1 MPTAP
6 FAGEVKTGAA
16 NPGGKRMAVSVEV
29 SLPVL
34 ISPPP
39 ETVALFA
46 TLPTAPPEIFTVNV
60 IGG

>member
-6 FAGEVKTGAA
+6 LAGEIKTGAA
-16 NPGGKRMAVSVEV
+16 NPGGRRIAVSEAV
-29 SLPVL
+29 SLLVL

-46 TLPTAPPEIFTVNV
+46 TLPTALSEIFTVSV